1 MAANPKNSA
10 PPIPKR
16 IQRKRTRGW
25 RMPENTKYVGRGS
38 KFGNPF
44 RLIGDMIYVDA
55 IHRRKTLS
63 RWVCYYPN
71 GGYTTEDV
79 VILFRD
85 LLLDLNS
92 HEVEPEIYAR
102 FRWMRDHIRD
112 LQGKDLSCWCKK
124 ECACHADALIE
135 LANS

>member
-1 MAANPKNSA
+1 MPKGV
-10 PPIPKR
+10 R
-16 IQRKRTRGW
+16 
-25 RMPENTKYVGRGS
+25 YVGRGS

-44 RLIGDMIYVDA
+44 RVIDNEIFYQLDGEWFHYHYGKYADT
-55 IHRRKTLS
+55 K
-63 RWVCYYPN
+63 
-71 GGYTTEDV
+71 DV
-79 VILFRD
+79 VNLFRD

-92 HEVEPEIYAR
+92 HKVEPEIYAR